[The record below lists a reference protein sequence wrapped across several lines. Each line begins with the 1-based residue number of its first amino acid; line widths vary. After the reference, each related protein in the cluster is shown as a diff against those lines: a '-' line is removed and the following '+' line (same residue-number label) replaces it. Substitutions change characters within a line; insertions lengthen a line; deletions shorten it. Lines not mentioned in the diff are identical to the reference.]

1 MSISERIRAWRKDDK
16 QPVNLRHGLLGERAA
31 KEYLQGQGMKFL
43 TANFRSERG
52 EIDLIFRADDRPS
65 SDNLRNPLITR
76 LLRFTGIGTDCLVF
90 VEVKARKKAGWT
102 RPSKAVNAPKR
113 LRLTR
118 CAFDYLRLL
127 KNPPIKIRF
136 DVVEVLLEDGEVA
149 EVRHLP
155 NTFTV
160 TPPYRYG

>member
-1 MSISERIRAWRKDDK
+1 M
-16 QPVNLRHGLLGERAA
+16 NLRHGLLGERAA
-31 KEYLQGQGMKFL
+31 KEYLQRQGMKFL

-52 EIDLIFRADDRPS
+52 EIDLIFRADDRPAS
-65 SDNLRNPLITR
+65 ENLRNPLITR
-76 LLRFTGIGTDCLVF
+76 LLKFTGNGTDCLVF
-90 VEVKARKKAGWT
+90 AEVKARKRGGWT
-102 RPSKAVNAPKR
+102 RPAKAVDARKR

-136 DVVEVLLEDGEVA
+136 DVVEVLLEDGVA
-149 EVRHLP
+149 VEVRHLP
-155 NTFTV
+155 NMFTL

>member
-1 MSISERIRAWRKDDK
+1 L
-16 QPVNLRHGLLGERAA
+16 NLRVLEKLKWWKDREKGPVQHRHGRAGEAAA
-31 KEYLQGQGMKFL
+31 KKHLQQNGLKFL
-43 TANFRSERG
+43 TANFNSDRG
-52 EIDLIFRADDRPS
+52 EIDLIFREE
-65 SDNLRNPLITR
+65 
-76 LLRFTGIGTDCLVF
+76 DCLVF
-90 VEVKARKKAGWT
+90 VEVKARKRGGWT
-102 RPSKAVNAPKR
+102 RPAAAVNAQKR

-136 DVVEVLLEDGEVA
+136 DVVEVLLEDGQVV

-155 NTFTV
+155 NTFTL